1 MIHVK
6 KNKKT
11 INDKD
16 TDDVVA
22 AATRQENKTN
32 VFTETFPHTN
42 VYTLLHFTV
51 CVMPFLDV
59 SCENVSN
66 IFVISASLDDYT
78 NASLS

>member
-42 VYTLLHFTV
+42 VYTLFYILQY
-51 CVMPFLDV
+51 
-59 SCENVSN
+59 
-66 IFVISASLDDYT
+66 A
-78 NASLS
+78 

>member
-6 KNKKT
+6 KTKKT

-42 VYTLLHFTV
+42 VYTLFYILQY
-51 CVMPFLDV
+51 
-59 SCENVSN
+59 
-66 IFVISASLDDYT
+66 A
-78 NASLS
+78 